1 MKLGGCA
8 FASGVACFVTASAVL
23 AEPAAGPAR
32 AQARTTPS
40 IQATGAVHF
49 GTVRG
54 ADVVLRPL
62 GLDDFAAVALQL
74 GLDKDAGT
82 LFPDK
87 RERAAVLAFYGARD
101 GRPVWIHDGRFT
113 DQARRAMARL
123 QRADQDGL
131 DPAEF
136 AVPALSPAPTPEALA
151 AAELKLTGSVL
162 AYARQAQGGR
172 VNPRSL
178 SPLITVDPPRPEPLG
193 VLEKVSTAQDPAAA
207 LDGYNP
213 PHPGFQALRRALA
226 ALRTAR
232 VTEPPRIPDGRRI
245 ARGMRDPRVPM
256 LKERL
261 GVPPGPDPAY
271 FDAALNE
278 ALRAFQRGHGLAA
291 NGALTPGTLK
301 ALNTRAQAVRAEDVL
316 VNMERWRWLPR
327 DLGQRH
333 VMVNIPEFLVRIV
346 EGGATVYEDRV
357 IVGKP
362 TNQTPIFSKAMQHV
376 IVNPYWN
383 VPTSIAVKE
392 MLPRLAADPG
402 YFARQG
408 FELVNARG
416 RVVDPYSVDW
426 RAVEA
431 GRFRFRQPPGERN
444 ALGRIKFMFPNQHD
458 VYIHDTPTRSLFAN
472 AIRAYSHGCIR
483 VHEPFRFAD
492 ALLADQGIDGA
503 RLKKLIGGPERTL
516 MLKRH
521 IPVHIVYFTAGVGKD
536 GKVEARPDIYGHDA
550 RLKATLGL
558 H

>member
-1 MKLGGCA
+1 
-8 FASGVACFVTASAVL
+8 
-23 AEPAAGPAR
+23 
-32 AQARTTPS
+32 
-40 IQATGAVHF
+40 
-49 GTVRG
+49 
-54 ADVVLRPL
+54 
-62 GLDDFAAVALQL
+62 
-74 GLDKDAGT
+74 
-82 LFPDK
+82 
-87 RERAAVLAFYGARD
+87 
-101 GRPVWIHDGRFT
+101 
-113 DQARRAMARL
+113 
-123 QRADQDGL
+123 
-131 DPAEF
+131 
-136 AVPALSPAPTPEALA
+136 
-151 AAELKLTGSVL
+151 
-162 AYARQAQGGR
+162 
-172 VNPRSL
+172 
-178 SPLITVDPPRPEPLG
+178 
-193 VLEKVSTAQDPAAA
+193 
-207 LDGYNP
+207 
-213 PHPGFQALRRALA
+213 
-226 ALRTAR
+226 
-232 VTEPPRIPDGRRI
+232 
-245 ARGMRDPRVPM
+245 
-256 LKERL
+256 
-261 GVPPGPDPAY
+261 
-271 FDAALNE
+271 
-278 ALRAFQRGHGLAA
+278 
-291 NGALTPGTLK
+291 
-301 ALNTRAQAVRAEDVL
+301 
-316 VNMERWRWLPR
+316 
-327 DLGQRH
+327 
-333 VMVNIPEFLVRIV
+333 MVNIPEFLVRIV

-416 RVVDPYSVDW
+416 HVVSPYAVNW
-426 RAVEA
+426 RAVTA

-444 ALGRIKFMFPNQHD
+444 ALGRIKFMLPNEHD